1 MKCQVCGAES
11 GKYPLCRACN
21 TKKEQGL
28 VIKCSQC
35 NRWHYKD
42 APCGEVVS
50 VTNTAFLYE
59 PHKTLISLA
68 EQAFFAAIKAN
79 IPVGYQVF
87 PQINLAT
94 FIDRTDNAR
103 YRNELFRN
111 VDFLVTDAAYTP
123 KIAFEINDQTHL
135 TNDRRER
142 DEKVHNILE
151 EAGIPLIVLW
161 TSYGVN
167 GAYIREKV
175 VEALTKPVE
184 RKHHFDKIEAEPMPK
199 EEIVE
204 KPAKKGCYVATC
216 VYGSY
221 DCPQVWALRR
231 YRDEWLDTMWWGK
244 AFIKLYYAVS
254 PIAVKWFGD
263 FSGFRTFFKRI
274 LDKKVRKLMENG
286 YDCAP
291 YEDKKY

>member
-11 GKYPLCRACN
+11 GKYPLCRSCN
-21 TKKEQGL
+21 AKKEQGF

-42 APCGEVVS
+42 APCGTTVSAPNEV
-50 VTNTAFLYE
+50 FLYE
-59 PHKTLISLA
+59 PHKTLISPA

-123 KIAFEINDQTHL
+123 KIVFEINDQTHL

-175 VEALTKPVE
+175 VEALTKPME
-184 RKHHFDKIEAEPMPK
+184 RKHHFDKTEAESLPK
-199 EEIVE
+199 EETAK

-231 YRDEWLDTMWWGK
+231 YRDEWLDTTWRGK
-244 AFIKLYYAVS
+244 AFIKMYYAMS
-254 PIAVKWFGD
+254 PIAVKWFGG
-263 FSGFRTFFKRI
+263 FSGFRTFAKRI
-274 LDKKVRKLMENG
+274 LDKKVQKLMENG
-286 YDCAP
+286 YDCTP
-291 YEDKKY
+291 YEDKK